1 MIGPDHRN
9 GSPDTELAPGHNARI
24 LGNRLRFDLADPEQ
38 GLFIVPVDAAGLL
51 NPGEA
56 VKVEEFTRVT
66 PKEITFRVPDTLSPG
81 LYKLEVRAKYGKSGL
96 RTDELEDVLTVI

>member
-38 GLFIVPVDAAGLL
+38 GLLIVPVDAVGLL

-66 PKEITFRVPDTLSPG
+66 PKEITFRTPDTLSPG

-96 RTDELEDVLTVI
+96 RTGELEDVLTVI